1 MLKKT
6 ISYTDYDG
14 NQRTEDFYFNLSKAE
29 ITEME
34 LSMEGGMRAYIQRII
49 AAKSQLEL
57 VKLFKDVVLKSYGKK
72 SADGRLFMKN
82 DTIRAEFEA
91 HPAYSMIYM
100 DLVTDEAKASA
111 FVNGIMP
118 ADMPNQNPA
127 MEMAAT
133 ASAASAVS
141 LIFCRFGGERLRR
154 ENSGQPLFFF
164 CLKRHAFKSTGGVK
178 ECWSCIFPAKNAG
191 MSEQTCSYTTS
202 R

>member
-34 LSMEGGMRAYIQRII
+34 LSMEGGMRAYIKRII

-82 DTIRAEFEA
+82 VEPEPGYEDGRNSKRCACTERGIGTGLSN
-91 HPAYSMIYM
+91 P
-100 DLVTDEAKASA
+100 LTVT
-111 FVNGIMP
+111 V
-118 ADMPNQNPA
+118 
-127 MEMAAT
+127 
-133 ASAASAVS
+133 
-141 LIFCRFGGERLRR
+141 RLR
-154 ENSGQPLFFF
+154 EAMTEL
-164 CLKRHAFKSTGGVK
+164 
-178 ECWSCIFPAKNAG
+178 
-191 MSEQTCSYTTS
+191 S
-202 R
+202 RRASFV

>member
-6 ISYTDYDG
+6 ITYTDYNG
-14 NQRTEDFYFNLSKAE
+14 TERTVDFYFNLSKAE

-34 LSMEGGMRAYIQRII
+34 LSMEGGMRAYIQKII
-49 AAKSQLEL
+49 AAKSQLAL
-57 VKLFKDVVLKSYGKK
+57 VTLFKEIVMKAYGKK

-82 DTIRAEFEA
+82 DAIRAEFEA

-118 ADMPNQNPA
+118 ADAQNVNPA

-133 ASAASAVS
+133 ANAV
-141 LIFCRFGGERLRR
+141 
-154 ENSGQPLFFF
+154 
-164 CLKRHAFKSTGGVK
+164 
-178 ECWSCIFPAKNAG
+178 PALSVAPNQG
-191 MSEQTCSYTTS
+191 
-202 R
+202 

>member
-49 AAKSQLEL
+49 AAKKL

-133 ASAASAVS
+133 ASAA
-141 LIFCRFGGERLRR
+141 
-154 ENSGQPLFFF
+154 
-164 CLKRHAFKSTGGVK
+164 
-178 ECWSCIFPAKNAG
+178 PALSVA
-191 MSEQTCSYTTS
+191 SEQG
-202 R
+202 

>member
-72 SADGRLFMKN
+72 SADGRLFLKN
-82 DTIRAEFEA
+82 DAIRAEFEA
-91 HPAYSMIYM
+91 SPAFSVIYM
-100 DLVTDEAKASA
+100 ELMSDAQKAA
-111 FVNGIMP
+111 DFINGLMP
-118 ADMPNQNPA
+118 ADLCNQNPA

-133 ASAASAVS
+133 ASAA
-141 LIFCRFGGERLRR
+141 
-154 ENSGQPLFFF
+154 
-164 CLKRHAFKSTGGVK
+164 
-178 ECWSCIFPAKNAG
+178 PALSVAPVQG
-191 MSEQTCSYTTS
+191 
-202 R
+202 

>member
-14 NQRTEDFYFNLSKAE
+14 NPRTEDFYFNLSKAE

-82 DTIRAEFEA
+82 DTIRSEFEA

-100 DLVTDEAKASA
+100 DLVTDEVKASA

-118 ADMPNQNPA
+118 ADMQNQNPA

-133 ASAASAVS
+133 ASAA
-141 LIFCRFGGERLRR
+141 
-154 ENSGQPLFFF
+154 
-164 CLKRHAFKSTGGVK
+164 
-178 ECWSCIFPAKNAG
+178 PALSVAPVQG
-191 MSEQTCSYTTS
+191 
-202 R
+202 

>member
-6 ISYTDYDG
+6 ITYTDYNG
-14 NQRTEDFYFNLSKAE
+14 TERTEDFYFNLSKAE

-34 LSMEGGMRAYIQRII
+34 LSMEGGMRAYIKKII
-49 AAKSQLEL
+49 AAKSQLAL
-57 VKLFKDVVLKSYGKK
+57 VTLFKEIVMKAYGKK

-82 DTIRAEFEA
+82 DAIRAEFEA

-133 ASAASAVS
+133 ASAA
-141 LIFCRFGGERLRR
+141 
-154 ENSGQPLFFF
+154 
-164 CLKRHAFKSTGGVK
+164 
-178 ECWSCIFPAKNAG
+178 PALSVAQDQG
-191 MSEQTCSYTTS
+191 
-202 R
+202 

>member
-34 LSMEGGMRAYIQRII
+34 LSMEGGMRAYIKRII

-72 SADGRLFMKN
+72 STDGRLFMKN

-91 HPAYSMIYM
+91 HPAYSAIYM
-100 DLVTDEAKASA
+100 ELMSDAQKAA
-111 FVNGIMP
+111 NFINGLMP
-118 ADMPNQNPA
+118 ADLRNQNPA

-133 ASAASAVS
+133 ASAA
-141 LIFCRFGGERLRR
+141 
-154 ENSGQPLFFF
+154 
-164 CLKRHAFKSTGGVK
+164 
-178 ECWSCIFPAKNAG
+178 PALSVV
-191 MSEQTCSYTTS
+191 SEQG
-202 R
+202 

>member
-34 LSMEGGMRAYIQRII
+34 LSMEGGMRAYIKRII

-57 VKLFKDVVLKSYGKK
+57 VK
-72 SADGRLFMKN
+72 LFMKN

-100 DLVTDEAKASA
+100 DLVTNEAKASA

-118 ADMPNQNPA
+118 ADMPKQNPA
-127 MEMAAT
+127 MEMAAA
-133 ASAASAVS
+133 ASAA
-141 LIFCRFGGERLRR
+141 
-154 ENSGQPLFFF
+154 
-164 CLKRHAFKSTGGVK
+164 
-178 ECWSCIFPAKNAG
+178 PALSVA
-191 MSEQTCSYTTS
+191 SEQG
-202 R
+202 

>member
-72 SADGRLFMKN
+72 STDGRLFMKN

-91 HPAYSMIYM
+91 SPAFSAIYM
-100 DLVTDEAKASA
+100 ELMSDAQKAA
-111 FVNGIMP
+111 NFINGLMP
-118 ADMPNQNPA
+118 ADLRNQNPA

-133 ASAASAVS
+133 ASAA
-141 LIFCRFGGERLRR
+141 
-154 ENSGQPLFFF
+154 
-164 CLKRHAFKSTGGVK
+164 
-178 ECWSCIFPAKNAG
+178 PALSVV
-191 MSEQTCSYTTS
+191 SEQG
-202 R
+202 

>member
-6 ISYTDYDG
+6 ITYTDYDG
-14 NQRTEDFYFNLSKAE
+14 VQRTEDFYFNLSKAE

-34 LSMEGGMRAYIQRII
+34 LSMEGGMRAYIQKII
-49 AAKSQLEL
+49 AAKSQLAL
-57 VKLFKDVVLKSYGKK
+57 VTLFKEIVMKAYGKK

-82 DTIRAEFEA
+82 DAIRAEFEA

-118 ADMPNQNPA
+118 ADAQNVNPA

-133 ASAASAVS
+133 ANAA
-141 LIFCRFGGERLRR
+141 
-154 ENSGQPLFFF
+154 
-164 CLKRHAFKSTGGVK
+164 
-178 ECWSCIFPAKNAG
+178 PALSVAPNQG
-191 MSEQTCSYTTS
+191 
-202 R
+202 

>member
-82 DTIRAEFEA
+82 DAIRAEFEA

-100 DLVTDEAKASA
+100 DLVTDETKASA

-133 ASAASAVS
+133 VSAASALPSVNM
-141 LIFCRFGGERLRR
+141 G
-154 ENSGQPLFFF
+154 
-164 CLKRHAFKSTGGVK
+164 
-178 ECWSCIFPAKNAG
+178 
-191 MSEQTCSYTTS
+191 
-202 R
+202 

>member
-57 VKLFKDVVLKSYGKK
+57 VKLFKDVVLKST
-72 SADGRLFMKN
+72 DGRLFMKN

-118 ADMPNQNPA
+118 ADMPKQNPA

-133 ASAASAVS
+133 ASAA
-141 LIFCRFGGERLRR
+141 
-154 ENSGQPLFFF
+154 
-164 CLKRHAFKSTGGVK
+164 
-178 ECWSCIFPAKNAG
+178 PALSVA
-191 MSEQTCSYTTS
+191 SEQG